1 MGIVIKKIKNGTI
14 EFAPTLE
21 PVSYMV
27 KKSDIYSDSTGRS
40 AETGVLIAYLIR
52 KDVYT
57 ISLEFC
63 GNDSEISQIE
73 RAINNNILEVTFW
86 DSGSYVTKTM
96 YPSDREK
103 TLHSITRNL
112 NGRYTLSFN
121 LIEY

>member
-1 MGIVIKKIKNGTI
+1 MGIVIKSIKKGEI
-14 EFAPTLE
+14 EFNPVIE
-21 PVSYMV
+21 PVSYSV
-27 KKSDIYSDSTGRS
+27 KKADIYSDSTGRS

-52 KDVYT
+52 KNVYT
-57 ISLEFC
+57 IQLEYC
-63 GNDSEISQIE
+63 GNDSQISQIE
-73 RAINNNILEVTFW
+73 TMINSAILEVTFW

-103 TLHSITRNL
+103 TLNSITYSR